1 MGVFYVPTGLVRPKV
16 IALLQ
21 VYETADA
28 VAEVVGI
35 PDYVIRDIRERE
47 YIYVTARVAD
57 KIDAAYK
64 KSRNGRNRHGT
75 RSNNHHNYSTGGAR

>member
-16 IALLQ
+16 IALLRA
-21 VYETADA
+21 YGPTDA

-35 PDYVIRDIRERE
+35 PDHVIRSIYERE

-57 KIDAAYK
+57 KIEAAYK
-64 KSRNGRNRHGT
+64 KIPQRRQPSRD
-75 RSNNHHNYSTGGAR
+75 